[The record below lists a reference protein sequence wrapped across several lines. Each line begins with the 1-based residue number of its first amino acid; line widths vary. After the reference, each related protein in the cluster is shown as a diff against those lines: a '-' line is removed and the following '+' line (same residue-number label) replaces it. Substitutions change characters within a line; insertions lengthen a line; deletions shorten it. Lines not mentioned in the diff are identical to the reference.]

1 MEPKINYLSQRVDD
15 FVLGH
20 VLTDVTAGLFQHDQS
35 LVLVSCELFHLDG
48 LSYRMVQ
55 GIL

>member
-1 MEPKINYLSQRVDD
+1 MEPRINYLSQRVDD

-35 LVLVSCELFHLDG
+35 LVLVSCELFHLDC

>member
-1 MEPKINYLSQRVDD
+1 MEPRINYLSQRVDD

-20 VLTDVTAGLFQHDQS
+20 VLTDAGLFQHDQS
-35 LVLVSCELFHLDG
+35 LVLVSCELFHLDC